1 MMTSTMLYKL
11 FCAAQRRL
19 NSRLRDL
26 YASKDTYVSS
36 ALTRGVNLTWLS
48 EQTGVA
54 DSTLRK
60 HYGRFIHADAADAL
74 ELAKIDSDA
83 GQMLQF
89 VPRARSGRRKDLVTE
104 KGNLVEDPVWC
115 ELLSPSWLTP

>member
-11 FCAAQRRL
+11 FRAAQRRL

-104 KGNLVEDPVWC
+104 KGNLVEQKGF
-115 ELLSPSWLTP
+115 EPSTPTLRT

>member
-1 MMTSTMLYKL
+1 MTSTMLYKL
-11 FCAAQRRL
+11 FRAAQRRL

-104 KGNLVEDPVWC
+104 KGNLVEQKGF
-115 ELLSPSWLTP
+115 EPSTPTLRT

>member
-89 VPRARSGRRKDLVTE
+89 VSRARSGRRKDLVTE
-104 KGNLVEDPVWC
+104 KGNLVEQKGF
-115 ELLSPSWLTP
+115 EPSTPTLRT

>member
-104 KGNLVEDPVWC
+104 KGNLVEQKGF
-115 ELLSPSWLTP
+115 EPSTPTLRT

>member
-19 NSRLRDL
+19 GFRLRDL

-104 KGNLVEDPVWC
+104 KGNLVEQKGF
-115 ELLSPSWLTP
+115 EPSTPTLRT